1 MRGRNMARTSAG
13 LLSLILFAVL
23 ANSALAADA
32 SKGER
37 MAKRWC
43 VACHV
48 VAPDQAR
55 GNTQAPPFSEIA
67 KTAGFTEQKLAFFL
81 LAPHPQM
88 PDMNLSRAEAADLAA
103 YIARQGK

>member
-1 MRGRNMARTSAG
+1 MKTTIAR
-13 LLSLILFAVL
+13 LFSLILFAPL
-23 ANSALAADA
+23 AAPAFAADA

-67 KTAGFTEQKLAFFL
+67 KAPGFTEQKLAFFL